1 MEQNSK
7 NALDRPEEVANNENI
22 IFFGGAGLFTRVI
35 ITLVNILMLTNLLLD
50 INISCDGYLRT
61 WIIGASILSFF
72 LMSFIRRVP
81 TFLKED
87 KGLLSELI
95 LMVIFFIW
103 TYFGTIQINK
113 SSACQKIAPHLFWT
127 VFYCRIDFKFNDYNN
142 RIIFFYKTK
151 ESEIVIELKFLELYI
166 LLLKFFL

>member
-7 NALDRPEEVANNENI
+7 NALDRSEEVANNENI
-22 IFFGGAGLFTRVI
+22 IFFGGAGLLTRVI

-95 LMVIFFIW
+95 LMAIFFIW

-113 SSACQKIAPHLFWT
+113 SNACQKIAPHLFWT

-142 RIIFFYKTK
+142 RIVFFYKIK
-151 ESEIVIELKFLELYI
+151 ESEIVIELKILELYI

>member
-113 SSACQKIAPHLFWT
+113 SNACQKIAPHLFWT
-127 VFYCRIDFKFNDYNN
+127 VFILVTTIWCSIVGLILSLM
-142 RIIFFYKTK
+142 IITIGSFFFTK
-151 ESEIVIELKFLELYI
+151 SKKVKL
-166 LLLKFFL
+166 

>member
-7 NALDRPEEVANNENI
+7 NAIDRSEEVANNENV

-35 ITLVNILMLTNLLLD
+35 IILVNILMLTNLLLD

-95 LMVIFFIW
+95 LMFIFFIW

-113 SSACQKIAPHLFWT
+113 SNACQKIAPHLFWT
-127 VFYCRIDFKFNDYNN
+127 VFTLVTTIWCSIVGLILSLM
-142 RIIFFYKTK
+142 IITIGSFFFTK
-151 ESEIVIELKFLELYI
+151 SKKVKL
-166 LLLKFFL
+166 